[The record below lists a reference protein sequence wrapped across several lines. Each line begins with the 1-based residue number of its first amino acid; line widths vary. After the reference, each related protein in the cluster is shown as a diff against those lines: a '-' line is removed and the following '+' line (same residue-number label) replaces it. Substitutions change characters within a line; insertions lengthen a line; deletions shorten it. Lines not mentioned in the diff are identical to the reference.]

1 MMNSEQD
8 MTKKLQNEE
17 YELIPM
23 PYIGPQKIGQKDQ
36 NGDFSSQLCY
46 LTYKP
51 KMYQMKWRL

>member
-36 NGDFSSQLCY
+36 NGDFSSKLCY
-46 LTYKP
+46 LIYKP
-51 KMYQMKWRL
+51 KMYQI